1 MMRAE
6 TQQRQYSERTLQQ
19 VRLDGVRALSKAKFC
34 PKNSEIVRLSC
45 VDDRA
50 ETDSQFGNQLWYFE
64 AKGVD
69 EGHHRQDVFGV
80 IEYQIQFGLQEL
92 VEDGVFDTPQ
102 EREGFR
108 SLYDR
113 EVSRPSWRH
122 PANRL
127 LLAAMIA
134 MAALTLFLLTLKNLL
149 A

>member
-50 ETDSQFGNQLWYFE
+50 ETDDQFGNQLWYFE

-113 EVSRPSWRH
+113 E
-122 PANRL
+122 
-127 LLAAMIA
+127 
-134 MAALTLFLLTLKNLL
+134 
-149 A
+149 